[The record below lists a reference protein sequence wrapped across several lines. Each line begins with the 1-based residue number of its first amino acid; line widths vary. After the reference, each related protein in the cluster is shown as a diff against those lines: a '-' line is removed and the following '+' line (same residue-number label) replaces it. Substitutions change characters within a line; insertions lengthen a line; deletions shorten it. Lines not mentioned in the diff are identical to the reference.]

1 MKRPLF
7 GLPTVALLI
16 SACGDR
22 AATSMAQPAAAPV
35 ATLAPIT
42 LPPPPAIPQSGDVV
56 TQQPAMSSSIF
67 NIILLVL
74 GLSAIYSLVILMLV
88 LLLRKTGVPGGR
100 AIILGFL
107 IFGAVA
113 GVLMAWAWPLDLS
126 TYFNLF
132 ATFLGDQVYNLSIQY
147 LGDMHSPQA
156 HYTIPWILRIPQVYV
171 LTSIVVCGLVS
182 LPLQWV
188 YNRGLKVNKENARL

>member
-1 MKRPLF
+1 MLKRLF
-7 GLPTVALLI
+7 SLLIAALAI

-22 AATSMAQPAAAPV
+22 PATIMAQPIATPV
-35 ATLAPIT
+35 PTLTPIA

-56 TQQPAMSSSIF
+56 TEQPAASSFIF

-74 GLSAIYSLVILMLV
+74 RLSAIYALVILVLV
-88 LLLRKTGVPGGR
+88 LLLHKIGVPRTR

-107 IFGAVA
+107 IFGAVT
-113 GVLMAWAWPLDLS
+113 GILTAWAWPLDS
-126 TYFNLF
+126 SIYFNLF

-156 HYTIPWILRIPQVYV
+156 HYTIPWILRIPQVYAMS
-171 LTSIVVCGLVS
+171 SIVLCGLVS
-182 LPLQWV
+182 LPFQWV
-188 YNRGLKVNKENARL
+188 YNRVATGGKESAR

>member
-16 SACGDR
+16 SACVDR
-22 AATSMAQPAAAPV
+22 AATSMAQPAAAPM

-42 LPPPPAIPQSGDVV
+42 LPAPRAIPQSGDVV
-56 TQQPAMSSSIF
+56 TEQPPVSSFIF

-74 GLSAIYSLVILMLV
+74 ILSAIYALVILGLV
-88 LLLRKTGVPGGR
+88 LLLRKIGVPGGR
-100 AIILGFL
+100 TIILGFL
-107 IFGAVA
+107 IFGAVTGILA
-113 GVLMAWAWPLDLS
+113 AWIWPFDS
-126 TYFNLF
+126 SIYFNVF
-132 ATFLGDQVYNLSIQY
+132 ATYLGDQVYNLSIQY

-171 LTSIVVCGLVS
+171 LTSMVLCGLVS

-188 YNRGLKVNKENARL
+188 YNRVATGGKESAR